1 MPPMRSTTTTQLP
14 RPARRRANERHH
26 AMPLPLRL
34 AGLLISTGLA
44 LTACD
49 AIAGYVESD
58 VIVWV
63 ITALLLVA
71 LVGFLVQRMRR
82 RP

>member
-1 MPPMRSTTTTQLP
+1 MRSTTAQFA
-14 RPARRRANERHH
+14 RPARRRAHERHH
-26 AMPLPLRL
+26 AMPFPLRL
-34 AGLLISTGLA
+34 AGLLISIGLA

-58 VIVWV
+58 IIVWV
-63 ITALLLVA
+63 IAALLLVA
-71 LVGFLVQRMRR
+71 LVGFLVKRMRR

>member
-1 MPPMRSTTTTQLP
+1 MPPMRSTTAQGARAP
-14 RPARRRANERHH
+14 RRRAHDRHH

-34 AGLLISTGLA
+34 AGLLISIGLA

-49 AIAGYVESD
+49 TIAGYVESD
-58 VIVWV
+58 IVAWV
-63 ITALLLVA
+63 IAALLLVG
-71 LVGFLVQRMRR
+71 LVGFLVKRMRR

>member
-1 MPPMRSTTTTQLP
+1 MRSTTAQLA
-14 RPARRRANERHH
+14 RPARRRAHERHH

-34 AGLLISTGLA
+34 AGLLISIGLA

-58 VIVWV
+58 IIVWV
-63 ITALLLVA
+63 IAALLLVA
-71 LVGFLVQRMRR
+71 LVGFLVKRMRR